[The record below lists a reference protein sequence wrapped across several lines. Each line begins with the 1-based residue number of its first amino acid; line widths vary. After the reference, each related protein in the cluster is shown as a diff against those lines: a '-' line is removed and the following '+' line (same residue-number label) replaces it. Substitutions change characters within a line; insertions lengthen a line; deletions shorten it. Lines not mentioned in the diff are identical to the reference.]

1 MTSGLIIKRI
11 RTEIRC
17 TLEDCNRIHGIWG
30 FGSFF
35 RQEKFGDIDVLV
47 VVSSSREQLLSDSK
61 TIRANLLAIERR
73 INIPID
79 PLILTATEFQS
90 RPLRNMDQLV
100 RIF

>member
-17 TLEDCNRIHGIWG
+17 ALEGCDRIHSVWG

-35 RQEKFGDIDVLV
+35 RQEKFEDIDVLV
-47 VVSSSREQLLSDSK
+47 VVSSFGEQLLFDSK
-61 TIRANLLAIERR
+61 TIRASLLAIERR

-79 PLILTATEFQS
+79 PLVLTATEFQS
-90 RPLRNMDQLV
+90 RPLRNMEQLV
-100 RIF
+100 RIL